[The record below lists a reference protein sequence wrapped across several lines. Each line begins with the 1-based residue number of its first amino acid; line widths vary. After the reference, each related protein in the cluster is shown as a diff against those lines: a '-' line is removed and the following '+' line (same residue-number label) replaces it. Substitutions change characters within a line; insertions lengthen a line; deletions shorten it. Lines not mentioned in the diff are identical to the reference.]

1 MSTQPFG
8 PAGPPSVRTG
18 SQSSDGSLTSPL
30 GRAVTLMVAVLA
42 LLWLVELVNTISGR
56 WLTEAGGIRARDP
69 GSLVDIVFSPFVHGN
84 LEHLAGNALP
94 LFSLGF
100 IAAVPDIRRFLQMNV
115 IVIVVGG
122 FGVWLFSPANTV
134 SVGASGLVFGYFGY
148 LLLRGIVD
156 RRPVDVV
163 VSIGVALAYGYLMWH
178 SIGFGV
184 TNISWQGHI
193 CGLVGGML
201 AAFLLR
207 RKRVRPAATQ
217 SLPGPSP
224 TP

>member
-1 MSTQPFG
+1 MSVQPFG
-8 PAGPPSVRTG
+8 PAEPPSARAD
-18 SQSSDGSLTSPL
+18 DGSLASPL
-30 GRAVTLMVAVLA
+30 GRAATLMVAILA
-42 LLWLVELVNTISGR
+42 LLWLVELFNVISDR
-56 WLTEAGGIRARDP
+56 WLTTLGGIRARDP
-69 GSLVDIVFSPFVHGN
+69 ASLVDIVFSPFVHGN

-100 IAAVPDIRRFLQMNV
+100 IAAVPDLRRFLRMNL

-122 FGVWLFSPANTV
+122 LGIWLFSPANSI

-184 TNISWQGHI
+184 TNISWQGHLS
-193 CGLVGGML
+193 GLVGGML
-201 AAFLLR
+201 AAILLR
-207 RKRVRPAATQ
+207 RGRAPRASAKPSTQ
-217 SLPGPSP
+217 PVTGPLTAP
-224 TP
+224 